1 VAPANGRQDST
12 IVDRASVCADFSV
25 VDSQGA
31 ARTKTYC
38 ALADYAV
45 ISAME
50 TADLSVRAVAVE
62 DSIDTARFQPP
73 A

>member
-1 VAPANGRQDST
+1 METADL
-12 IVDRASVCADFSV
+12 SV
-25 VDSQGA
+25 
-31 ARTKTYC
+31 
-38 ALADYAV
+38 L
-45 ISAME
+45 E